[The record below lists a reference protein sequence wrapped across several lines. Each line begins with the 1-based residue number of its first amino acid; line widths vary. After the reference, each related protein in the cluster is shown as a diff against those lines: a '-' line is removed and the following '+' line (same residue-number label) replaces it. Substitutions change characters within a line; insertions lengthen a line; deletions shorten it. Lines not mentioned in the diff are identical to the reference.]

1 MVTLR
6 CIKNPFTMKKIT
18 LVLVSLLTLTSLVG
32 KADLGDVI
40 PIEIT
45 KETDPQEIP
54 RSSTPEVECF
64 YLVSS
69 SLLEIQFNINA
80 GSIAVAVTDQANT
93 LIGSGTLP
101 ATPGSLFVPVGT
113 GTGICSI
120 LIETSS
126 GDRYSGRFIQE

>member
-1 MVTLR
+1 
-6 CIKNPFTMKKIT
+6 MKKIT
-18 LVLVSLLTLTSLVG
+18 FVLVSLMTLTSLIG

-45 KETDPQEIP
+45 KEADPQEIP

-69 SLLEIQFNINA
+69 SLLEIQFNITA
-80 GSIAVAVTDQANT
+80 GSIAVEVTDQANT
-93 LIGSGTLP
+93 LIGYGTLSS
-101 ATPGSLFVPVGT
+101 TPGSLFVPVAP
-113 GTGICSI
+113 GTGICSV

-126 GDRYSGRFIQE
+126 GDSYSGRFIQE